1 MKRKYFSII
10 SAAVLVISVGALV
23 AARPVRAGFP
33 VSASSASP
41 ASSGVVKGTVKVKG
55 TLPKNMRIDMSQDP
69 KCAQAHAGSGSTED
83 FVADANGDLENVVV
97 YVSAGIPSDLKFDV
111 PAEPVVLE
119 QKGCTYRP
127 HVVALRANQ
136 ELKVVNADSTTHNIH
151 PSPNNNRELNQTQ
164 PPGVPFSMTFAREE
178 ISIPVKCNI
187 HPWMRSYFAV
197 FKHPFFAV
205 TNKDGSFEIG
215 NLPPGSY
222 TLTAWHEKLGTSF
235 QKITVGESET
245 KTIDFTFK
253 AEAGS

>member
-1 MKRKYFSII
+1 MKMQSLPIVFTG
-10 SAAVLVISVGALV
+10 VLAGAIAFFGLV
-23 AARPVRAGFP
+23 AARSVRAGSP
-33 VSASSASP
+33 TNP
-41 ASSGVVKGTVKVKG
+41 ASSGEVKGTVKVKG
-55 TLPKNMRIDMSQDP
+55 TVPKPTHIDMSQDP
-69 KCAQAHAGSGSTED
+69 KCAQGHPGGESED
-83 FVADANGDLENVVV
+83 IVADSNGDLENVVV
-97 YVSAGIPSDLKFDV
+97 YVSAGL
-111 PAEPVVLE
+111 PADAKYDPPQEPAVLE
-119 QKGCTYRP
+119 QKGCTYKP

-151 PSPNNNRELNQTQ
+151 PSPNNNRELNQSQ

-205 TNKDGSFEIG
+205 TGKDGSFDIS

-222 TLTAWHEKLGTSF
+222 TITAWHEKLGTSF

-245 KTIDFTFK
+245 KTLEFVFK
-253 AEAGS
+253 TEAGS